1 MSVYHQMGHHSENLV
16 SAEHL
21 GRYVGTI
28 LSPVNYDQQSIS
40 NQLREFERI
49 EGFDT
54 IFDPQLYFP
63 NTERDCLREWSY
75 FPQDLDTAD
84 LSSEAWWD
92 RINQGLLI
100 IASEIQPGA
109 ICTPAVVART
119 YNDQYYALTVNVGNR
134 LAAMLRDVGTRAVLT
149 AVVSLPDLASR
160 GRPEAIA
167 SILSRSDVDEVFLVI
182 ASEIEPRREIVASE
196 ELTGAMRLIAALEA
210 SGMRVIVGFSS
221 TDMVLWKE
229 AGASACATGKFFN
242 LRRFTRSR
250 FEEPS
255 GGGGQLPYWAE
266 EALLAYLREPD
277 LLRISEIELLSAHAE
292 RNPYAVQILQTLRE
306 NPGTAWLGL
315 SWRQYLYWFADL
327 EARISLGEVRPA
339 EYLREVARNW
349 ERIEDEGIIMEES
362 RNDGRWIQPW
372 RRAIADF
379 RRRR

>member
-21 GRYVGTI
+21 GRYTGAI
-28 LSPVNYDQQSIS
+28 LSPVNYDQQSIVS
-40 NQLREFERI
+40 QLREFERI
-49 EGFDT
+49 DDFDT

-100 IASEIQPGA
+100 VASEIQPDA
-109 ICTPAVVART
+109 MCAPAVVART
-119 YNDQYYALTVNVGNR
+119 YTDAYYALTVNVGNR
-134 LAAMLRDVGTRAVLT
+134 LATMLRDVGTRAVLT
-149 AVVSLPDLASR
+149 AIVSLPDLATR
-160 GRPEAIA
+160 GRAEGIA

-182 ASEIEPRREIVASE
+182 ASEVEPRREIVASE
-196 ELTGAMRLIAALEA
+196 ELTGAMRLIAALET

-277 LLRISEIELLSAHAE
+277 LLRISEIGMLSAQVE
-292 RNPYAVQILQTLRE
+292 RNPFALQILQSLRE

-327 EARISLGEVRPA
+327 EARISAGEVRPA
-339 EYLREVARNW
+339 EYLRTVARNW

-372 RRAIADF
+372 RRAISDF
-379 RRRR
+379 RRGR